1 MSFSKNNIGWK
12 QRFKHK
18 DETKTKEVVRDK
30 VEDENLRWK
39 PGTPANPM
47 RHTFST
53 DAFQRKQRI
62 GYVAR
67 QDPSLIRRLRN
78 DIDEL
83 SLPQHVVVAKSR
95 AKQDMALTKLYS
107 IAQRHITKCLFKAMF
122 YWKYGALASLQRR
135 TIELEEALDSS
146 NDLNDHLEQQLKEQI
161 LKCENM
167 ITTEHLTRR
176 KSQKAGQVASTK
188 QNILEVSLAKAQLDL
203 KRMNGQKKYLMMRMR
218 KMGTKGFLKSLWK
231 CNTRAAFRTWQRY
244 SIQVGKVLS
253 KDQVAVNHF
262 QRRLLRRAFNSFV
275 LELMQVSRVA
285 NLFARKKRLRKRDV
299 ILDWKD
305 WCNHRNKAG
314 FLLGKLMIHAYKR
327 NVQPAFD
334 MLRRQDV
341 ILDSNERIANMREE
355 TDLQIVD
362 ITHGYNG
369 KGKLDN

>member
-1 MSFSKNNIGWK
+1 LDN
-12 QRFKHK
+12 
-18 DETKTKEVVRDK
+18 K
-30 VEDENLRWK
+30 VN
-39 PGTPANPM
+39 
-47 RHTFST
+47 
-53 DAFQRKQRI
+53 
-62 GYVAR
+62 
-67 QDPSLIRRLRN
+67 
-78 DIDEL
+78 
-83 SLPQHVVVAKSR
+83 
-95 AKQDMALTKLYS
+95 
-107 IAQRHITKCLFKAMF
+107 
-122 YWKYGALASLQRR
+122 
-135 TIELEEALDSS
+135 
-146 NDLNDHLEQQLKEQI
+146 
-161 LKCENM
+161 
-167 ITTEHLTRR
+167 
-176 KSQKAGQVASTK
+176 
-188 QNILEVSLAKAQLDL
+188 VS
-203 KRMNGQKKYLMMRMR
+203 
-218 KMGTKGFLKSLWK
+218 
-231 CNTRAAFRTWQRY
+231 FRTWQRY

-253 KDQVAVNHF
+253 KDEVAVNHF

-369 KGKLDN
+369 KGKSDN